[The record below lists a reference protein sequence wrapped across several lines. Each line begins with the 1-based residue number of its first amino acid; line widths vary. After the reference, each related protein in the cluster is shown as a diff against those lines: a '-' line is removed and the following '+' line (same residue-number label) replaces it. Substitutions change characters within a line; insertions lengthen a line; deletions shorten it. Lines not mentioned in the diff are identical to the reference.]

1 MMPPQKKSKKNTT
14 SDADQEDHH
23 IQEENGNTLITDPQ
37 QIANQEREA
46 KLEALKK
53 ARAKKTAKVLET
65 HVEDEDED
73 DDVVDKQLGVL
84 NRKVQMLQKEKEK
97 FAIQLEAKRK
107 AEELQILE
115 SL

>member
-1 MMPPQKKSKKNTT
+1 LQTKKGKQNLKPSRK
-14 SDADQEDHH
+14 H
-23 IQEENGNTLITDPQ
+23 
-37 QIANQEREA
+37 ER
-46 KLEALKK
+46 
-53 ARAKKTAKVLET
+53 KKTAKVLET

>member
-1 MMPPQKKSKKNTT
+1 
-14 SDADQEDHH
+14 
-23 IQEENGNTLITDPQ
+23 
-37 QIANQEREA
+37 
-46 KLEALKK
+46 
-53 ARAKKTAKVLET
+53 LET